1 MGGKVLVTRR
11 RKAEISEDDERLKYL
26 KNLKVKGGMRECGS
40 IWGSKKDR
48 EASGESLSKV
58 PH

>member
-1 MGGKVLVTRR
+1 MEGKVLVTRR

-40 IWGSKKDR
+40 I
-48 EASGESLSKV
+48 
-58 PH
+58 